1 MVVAGDDVRR
11 WLSGVAPDVGLTVL
25 STAAGYSRMLIGQQ
39 IAGDRVKEETI
50 VRVARVLGL
59 DPLTQLRTFPSH
71 ASLAPSCPDTREVG
85 AFIRWE
91 YLLRACASLELG
103 EPITEISLGPVWF
116 GETSRQW
123 INCLDQGRG
132 LRENLERNGQIS
144 GPALAKALGGPLRWD
159 LAVLSARFAGVPQA
173 SAMVV
178 ARLLTPAEA
187 GWKVDERVQWL
198 KALSRQERLSF
209 LERRVHAAVVRRH
222 IAGISALNK

>member
-1 MVVAGDDVRR
+1 MVATGDDVRR

-59 DPLTQLRTFPSH
+59 DPLAQLRTFPTL
-71 ASLAPSCPDTREVG
+71 ASLAPSRPDALEIG
-85 AFIRWE
+85 AYIRWD

-132 LRENLERNGQIS
+132 LRENLERNGPIS
-144 GPALAKALGGPLRWD
+144 GPALAKALGRPLRWD
-159 LAVLSARFAGVPQA
+159 LAALSARFAGVPQA

-187 GWKVDERVQWL
+187 GWKVDKRVQWL
-198 KALSRQERLSF
+198 KALSRQERLSV
-209 LERRVHAAVVRRH
+209 LERRVYASIVRRH
-222 IAGISALNK
+222 IAGSSALNK